1 MMKKPAFYLLLC
13 LITAIGLA
21 VPGYAE
27 EASCGV
33 VLEVENQV
41 TGDTPST
48 EEVFVFVLTASDAAP
63 MPEQDTVSMKGAG
76 SSFFSSITYTH
87 PGDYHYTLTE
97 KPGSATGYTY
107 DKAVYRVTVQVITDS
122 EGQLHATLYL
132 AKDGS
137 EGKPASALFVNQYQA
152 GGPEDSPSTGDPSDL
167 SFWLALSGIS
177 LTGLLVTSFLCQKKK
192 KTAH

>member
-1 MMKKPAFYLLLC
+1 M
-13 LITAIGLA
+13 
-21 VPGYAE
+21 
-27 EASCGV
+27 
-33 VLEVENQV
+33 
-41 TGDTPST
+41 
-48 EEVFVFVLTASDAAP
+48 
-63 MPEQDTVSMKGAG
+63 
-76 SSFFSSITYTH
+76 
-87 PGDYHYTLTE
+87 
-97 KPGSATGYTY
+97 
-107 DKAVYRVTVQVITDS
+107 ITDS

-152 GGPEDSPSTGDPSDL
+152 GGPEDPPSTGDPSDL